1 MFKFIKLFKTVKLK
15 IIIKIWD
22 YNNERNLKIC
32 QVWLLVIQKSNDIS
46 IELKDKSV
54 IFKSSVI

>member
-32 QVWLLVIQKSNDIS
+32 QVRLLVVQKSNDIS
-46 IELKDKSV
+46 IELKDKNV
-54 IFKSSVI
+54 FFKSSAI